1 MGINQKALPLTHS
14 VNSAKDN
21 NFGCTFFLFFFSI
34 EVSLI
39 YNVVFVSGVRQ
50 NDLVFYIYTA
60 TSTTQFHITVFSRA
74 HNKILLNKIL
84 ISF

>member
-1 MGINQKALPLTHS
+1 MLAWKSLITR
-14 VNSAKDN
+14 
-21 NFGCTFFLFFFSI
+21 FFFSFSVSGFFFFFEI
-34 EVSLI
+34 EVLLI

-50 NDLVFYIYTA
+50 NDLVFYTYTA

>member
-39 YNVVFVSGVRQ
+39 YNVVFVSGVQ
-50 NDLVFYIYTA
+50 QKEYIYP
-60 TSTTQFHITVFSRA
+60 QKNI
-74 HNKILLNKIL
+74 
-84 ISF
+84 